1 MFELPTLPISF
12 YLSAYR
18 TYRAVLAILVHCGVH
33 ERTHA
38 SIRTNHLRVVSG
50 LSLECGVSFLVRS

>member
-33 ERTHA
+33 ERSHA

-50 LSLECGVSFLVRS
+50 LSLECGV